1 MSSPIAVTA
10 DYGVGVEGKASV
22 PPGFRA
28 VGIVGIRS
36 NHNLSVLFGRQEVSE
51 DGSWIIFTYSVS
63 SFSDLTVTATILCVP
78 DR

>member
-51 DGSWIIFTYSVS
+51 DGSWIVFTYSVS
-63 SFSDLTVTATILCVP
+63 SFNDLTVTATILCVP
-78 DR
+78 NR